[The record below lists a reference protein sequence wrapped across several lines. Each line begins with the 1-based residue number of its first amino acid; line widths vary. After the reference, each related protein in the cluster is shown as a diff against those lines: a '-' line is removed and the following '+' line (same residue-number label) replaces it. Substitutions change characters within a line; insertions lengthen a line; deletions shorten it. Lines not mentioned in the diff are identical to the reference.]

1 MPRPKTRDTA
11 QSAALS
17 GSWNAQGARKIDFG
31 AFESALPL
39 LAEQKGVSAEEV
51 RRCIVL
57 SEGPRRNNSV
67 TPDFVRLHDDKTTFT
82 GASLQLDTEPNFCL
96 LQQSCRIMLG
106 PEEWHTITVILIGH
120 PIRLSLTSSDMPFH
134 AQARLAPGGHADM
147 HSIFWALE
155 HR

>member
-1 MPRPKTRDTA
+1 MHYACPCVRSHQNHSMRCLNVQGRDPSCRPSTRDTT
-11 QSAALS
+11 QSAVLS
-17 GSWNAQGARKIDFG
+17 GLWDAQGARKIDFG

-82 GASLQLDTEPNFCL
+82 GASLLLDTDPPLDLFSRVAGPCL
-96 LQQSCRIMLG
+96 DLRTGTPSQSS
-106 PEEWHTITVILIGH
+106 W
-120 PIRLSLTSSDMPFH
+120 
-134 AQARLAPGGHADM
+134 LAT
-147 HSIFWALE
+147 
-155 HR
+155 